1 MFIVINKLKV
11 LIEVMFE
18 VWKIFCVYDKILYEE
33 DKVFFNC

>member
-1 MFIVINKLKV
+1 MFNVINKLKV